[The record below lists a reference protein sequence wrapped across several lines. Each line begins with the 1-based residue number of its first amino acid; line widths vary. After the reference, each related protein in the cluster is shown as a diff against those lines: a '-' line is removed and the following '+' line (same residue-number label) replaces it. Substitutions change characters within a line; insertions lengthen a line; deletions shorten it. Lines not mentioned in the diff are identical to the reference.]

1 MRNVPHSG
9 TEPWRNKQH
18 NQVWSF
24 QTPNAY
30 PFELDSPRHLEPYD
44 LRHSQYFS
52 PSREFKRSV
61 FTQNLS
67 SSVTRCGRRGRR
79 SLIRSTVMGLHASVL
94 LVWCH
99 HSLWTTRQSSQCQC
113 SNTFTQ
119 LSRAVYTRKLNK
131 VELQWA
137 GFWFLFYSK
146 VMELWATAV
155 GRDNETSGS
164 TRPRKGLNL
173 NRPIKRAPWWRQ
185 RQVWLHTL
193 VWLNLF
199 LLTFP
204 HLSPSALDQ
213 LTMNSLIPQTTS
225 ILKWIFRPVALL
237 FHVTSVKNLL
247 VPQQEHFLSLHILV

>member
-1 MRNVPHSG
+1 MYLIAGLNPEETNNITKSDHS
-9 TEPWRNKQH
+9 RR
-18 NQVWSF
+18 
-24 QTPNAY
+24 
-30 PFELDSPRHLEPYD
+30 LPRTRLSWTRLATWNHTTCDTL
-44 LRHSQYFS
+44 STSVQAG
-52 PSREFKRSV
+52 KRSV
-61 FTQNLS
+61 FTQNLG